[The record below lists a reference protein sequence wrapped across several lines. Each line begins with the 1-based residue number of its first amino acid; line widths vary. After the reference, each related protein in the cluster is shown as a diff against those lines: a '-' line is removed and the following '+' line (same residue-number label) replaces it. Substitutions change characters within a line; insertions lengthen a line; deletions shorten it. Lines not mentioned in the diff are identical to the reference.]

1 MSFPQPAV
9 LPTGWTEGGS
19 RASSHNQRHLQVSG
33 LRVKYV
39 GEGSD
44 ERDAASIR
52 ANQPVP
58 NVAIFYFEMEV
69 IDKGRDGFIGVGF
82 AQGNVN
88 CDRLPGWEPHS
99 YGYHGDD
106 GHRFSGSGVGT
117 PYGPTFTTG
126 TTQHW

>member
-1 MSFPQPAV
+1 MSYPPPRTV
-9 LPTGWTEGGS
+9 PTGWTVRSGS
-19 RASSHNQRHLQVSG
+19 QNQRYLQVDG

-39 GEGSD
+39 GEGTD

-69 IDKGRDGFIGVGF
+69 INKGRDGFIGVGF
-82 AQGNVN
+82 AQANVN
-88 CDRLPGWEPHS
+88 CDRLPGWEPNS
-99 YGYHGDD
+99 FGYHGDD

-117 PYGPTFTTG
+117 PYGPMYSTG
-126 TTQHW
+126 SVEVLR